1 MSPTRIVST
10 FHQPSAVVSS
20 CKCRLSSTA
29 EHLVVAKLNA
39 IEVHTIESTGLK
51 HACTLQ
57 IWGKVLSVKE
67 VPITD
72 SVRSNVVVLLDQPEP
87 ELLFLSFSEREQ
99 ILKLDK
105 QLSLSER
112 SPSLRPAEFFTD
124 ILVDP
129 SGQLA
134 VVSCYQGKLKV
145 LTLENGVYVKDVDVS
160 IPENNILSI
169 ALLSLP
175 DEGFALA
182 ILHMDNHNRLQL
194 LARDLTGT
202 DWDGIPDLSEDP
214 SVVLH
219 QTVISSDAFPYPEED
234 IPQLISV
241 STPEGAD
248 FNDGIL
254 VVGGRKI
261 IFYALNNVLAQKKV
275 EQKRRKSAAM
285 KQSGNENQVKEAL
298 AKDKERQERIRQ
310 AKGSVLWPF
319 GAVTAVASV
328 GDDALKFLIGDSFG
342 RLCLL
347 SLATFDEHG
356 LVLIPLG
363 ETSSPRTLTYIAN
376 QVVYLGSFKGDS
388 QLLKIHNTPV
398 SSSSINISRDIPTIS
413 TSGLVTSS
421 KGKQKSTGDEL
432 PKEKGRVIRTEGSYL
447 ELLSSFKSI
456 APILD
461 AVLVDLYD
469 GGHRQVVTCSGGQ
482 NTGSINIVRTGV
494 DFQELASIPGLAN
507 VVKIWPV
514 RDEYKDTLHTGIAV
528 STLEETHFLRCN
540 SFSTLVLE
548 NSALNG
554 FATDTPTLCVYNI
567 TAREVGTSSYNSSS
581 MIVQV
586 TPRGVFLLDKFIQ
599 IDHWKPTG
607 GVEVV
612 AASVNASQVL
622 LALAAGQLLTLKVDN
637 KRLVQVVQSKLYFAQ
652 NAIPPQPKHGPDTY
666 PPWLPTEISCVSC
679 IPMNESKYF
688 SIQVA
693 VAFWHT
699 NQIKIYNI
707 APSGFT
713 FQYETPQLPATVRS
727 ILFYN
732 FGTTEKNG
740 DNYKPYLLAGL
751 ANGTVVSFVWS
762 GNQFT
767 DMKLVALG
775 SGPVELSPNKIGD
788 GTRAVLAVADK
799 TMVISC
805 PKGRLQYS
813 HIILRDVSAAAL
825 LNSDDYPSTLILA
838 NANGLAIGRVKDLDK
853 LHIQSIPLGLD
864 NPIKISHVPALRCF
878 GVVCTRTEPFR
889 IGNAESTRSLFK
901 LLDETTFKVIS
912 EFSAKD
918 NETVVSMTT
927 QSMDVNGELRTF
939 FCLGAYIYEPGEREP
954 TRGRLIVLEARKSGP
969 DATLSPVTSAE
980 INGCPYSLATT
991 TGGLIAAAVNSSVSL
1006 YRLTITKDESEP
1018 SAFSLSKLSVWNHNY
1033 IVANVVARGEDC
1045 LVACDCIQSVSLL
1058 QISPGPGSRLDI
1070 IARDYEPLWPLAVE
1084 TCEGKG
1090 IIGASDAFNLFSF
1103 SLDTV
1108 HARPVLKRDGFY
1120 HIGDLVSKF
1129 LRGSITPKDDNTQAL
1144 EPTHLFCTSSGRI
1157 GVIVDV
1163 SDERLATHLR
1173 DLQVNM
1179 GQMISGV
1186 GGISHA
1192 RYRAP
1197 KNTRPR
1203 PVDEASYGFVDG
1215 DFLELLLTSDPESV
1229 RKIFSGDLELPEE
1242 DTRKVLEALQNMH

>member
-10 FHQPSAVVSS
+10 FHQPSAAVSS

-39 IEVHTIESTGLK
+39 IEVHTVESTGLK

-72 SVRSNVVVLLDQPEP
+72 SARSNVVVLLDQPEP

-219 QTVISSDAFPYPEED
+219 QTVISSDAFPYPEDD

-275 EQKRRKSAAM
+275 EQKRRKSTAM
-285 KQSGNENQVKEAL
+285 KQSGNENQMKEAI

-319 GAVTAVASV
+319 GAVTAISSV

-447 ELLSSFKSI
+447 ELLSSFKNI

-469 GGHRQVVTCSGGQ
+469 GGHRQVATCSGGQ

-514 RDEYKDTLHTGIAV
+514 LDEYKDTLHTGIVV
-528 STLEETHFLRCN
+528 STLEETHFLRFN

-554 FATDTPTLCVYNI
+554 FVTDTPTLCVYNI

-586 TPRGVFLLDKFIQ
+586 TPRGAFLLDKFIQ

-767 DMKLVALG
+767 EMKLVALG
-775 SGPVELSPNKIGD
+775 SGPVELSPNKIRD

-838 NANGLAIGRVKDLDK
+838 NSNGLAIGRVKDLDK

-954 TRGRLIVLEARKSGP
+954 TRGRLIVLEASKSGP

-1120 HIGDLVSKF
+1120 HVGDLVSKF

-1173 DLQVNM
+1173 NLQVNM
-1179 GQMISGV
+1179 GQMVSGV

>member
-39 IEVHTIESTGLK
+39 IEVHSTESRGLK
-51 HACTLQ
+51 HVCTLQ
-57 IWGKVLSVKE
+57 IWGKVLSVKA

-72 SVRSNVVVLLDQPEP
+72 SARSNIVVLLDQPEP

-99 ILKLDK
+99 NLKLDK

-112 SPSLRPAEFFTD
+112 SPSVRPAEFFSD

-145 LTLENGVYVKDVDVS
+145 LTLENGSYVKDVDVS
-160 IPENNILSI
+160 IPENNVLSFT
-169 ALLSLP
+169 LLPLP
-175 DEGFALA
+175 DEEFALA
-182 ILHMDNHNRLQL
+182 ILHLDNHRRLQL
-194 LARDLTGT
+194 LARDLT
-202 DWDGIPDLSEDP
+202 DWSSIPDLSQDP

-219 QTVISSDAFPYPEED
+219 QTIISSEAFPYPEDD
-234 IPQLISV
+234 IPQLIPV
-241 STPEGAD
+241 STPEGTD
-248 FNDGIL
+248 INDGIL

-261 IFYALNNVLAQKKV
+261 IFYALNNVQAQKKV

-285 KQSGNENQVKEAL
+285 KQSGNEDQIQEAI
-298 AKDKERQERIRQ
+298 AKDKERNDRIRQ
-310 AKGSVLWPF
+310 AKGTVLWPF
-319 GAVTAVASV
+319 GAVTAVSSI

-363 ETSSPRTLTYIAN
+363 ETSSPRTLTYITN
-376 QVVYLGSFKGDS
+376 QIVYLGSFKGDS
-388 QLLKIHNTPV
+388 QLLKIHNSPV
-398 SSSSINISRDIPTIS
+398 SSSSINIACNIPTIS
-413 TSGLVTSS
+413 TSTLVTSS
-421 KGKQKSTGDEL
+421 KGKQKATGDEL
-432 PKEKGRVIRTEGSYL
+432 PKEKGKVIKSEGSYL
-447 ELLSSFKSI
+447 ELLSSFKNI
-456 APILD
+456 APIVD

-469 GGHRQVVTCSGGQ
+469 SGHCQVVTCSGGQ
-482 NTGSINIVRTGV
+482 NTGSVNIVRTGL
-494 DFQELASIPGLAN
+494 DFQELASIVGLTN
-507 VVKIWPV
+507 VVKIWSV
-514 RDEYKDTLHTGIAV
+514 RDEYKETLHTGIVV
-528 STLEETHFLRCN
+528 STLEETHFLRFD

-554 FATDTPTLCVYNI
+554 FVTDTPTLCVYNI

-586 TPRGVFLLDKFIQ
+586 APRGVFLLDKFLQ
-599 IDHWKPTG
+599 IDHWKPIG
-607 GVEVV
+607 GVEIV

-622 LALAAGQLLTLKVDN
+622 LALAGGQLLTLKVDN
-637 KRLVQVVQSKLYFAQ
+637 KKLVQVVQSKLYFAQ

-693 VAFWHT
+693 AAFWHT

-707 APSGFT
+707 ASSGFT

-740 DNYKPYLLAGL
+740 DDYRPYLLAGL

-767 DMKLVALG
+767 EMKLVALG
-775 SGPVELSPNKIGD
+775 SGPVELSPNRIGD
-788 GTRAVLAVADK
+788 GTRGVLAVADK

-805 PKGRLQYS
+805 PRGRLQYS
-813 HIILRDVSAAAL
+813 HIILRDVSAATL

-864 NPIKISHVPALRCF
+864 NPIKIAHVPALRCF

-889 IGNAESTRSLFK
+889 IGDAESTRSLFK
-901 LLDETTFKVIS
+901 LLDETTFKVLC
-912 EFSAKD
+912 EFSAEV

-927 QSMDVNGELRTF
+927 RSVDVNDELRTF
-939 FCLGAYIYEPGEREP
+939 FCLGAYIYEPGERGP
-954 TRGRLIVLEARKSGP
+954 TRGRLIVLAADKSGP
-969 DATLSPVTSAE
+969 EATLSFVTSVE
-980 INGCPYSLATT
+980 ISGCPYSLATT

-1006 YRLTITKDESEP
+1006 YRLAQNESEP
-1018 SAFSLSKLSVWNHNY
+1018 STFSLSKLSVWNHNY

-1058 QISPGPGSRLDI
+1058 QITPGPRSRLDM

-1090 IIGASDAFNLFSF
+1090 IIGASDALNLFSF
-1103 SLDTV
+1103 SLDMV

-1120 HIGDLVSKF
+1120 HVGDLVSKF
-1129 LRGSITPKDDNTQAL
+1129 LRGSIAPKDDNTLAL
-1144 EPTHLFCTSSGRI
+1144 EPTHVFCTSSGRI

-1163 SDERLATHLR
+1163 GDEGLGTKLKN
-1173 DLQVNM
+1173 LQVDM
-1179 GQMISGV
+1179 GQVISGV
-1186 GGISHA
+1186 GGVSHA

-1215 DFLELLLTSDPESV
+1215 DFLELLLISDPKTDE
-1229 RKIFSGDLELPEE
+1229 KIFDQGLELEE
-1242 DTRKVLEALQNMH
+1242 EELRKVLEALQNMH